1 MQQINVNRAKTIALI
16 VFQVLGEATAKNIL
30 QQVETKLLQEVL
42 QKHQPMKNS
51 DKQKEKKMIALA
63 NHSLHQSSEFN
74 HIAVSKLQNIK
85 THC

>member
-51 DKQKEKKMIALA
+51 DKQKEKKMIALQII
-63 NHSLHQSSEFN
+63 HY
-74 HIAVSKLQNIK
+74 IRAVNSITLQ
-85 THC
+85 